1 MAVLHELLAVEAGL
15 AETATRIS
23 KEVTKVLDSKS
34 SLFTGMHKA
43 HSLFNEADQ
52 HMVQAA
58 EVKEVESTVADQL
71 NYLGTELARYW
82 DVTYLKEEANQRA
95 KADIIVDNK
104 VIASNVPAI
113 VLLSMEKKLT
123 ALLATYN
130 AIPTL
135 DAAKAWEIDPT
146 YARPFVYR
154 TKYVTERHQTQT
166 KKKWQEISPATV
178 QHKAQVAEVDETT
191 VIGKYTITEFSG
203 ATTSLDKA
211 EKLQRLTALIRAVK
225 SARQRANSTE
235 VSASLF
241 GSFGLSLI
249 DYINNGI

>member
-34 SLFTGMHKA
+34 SLFAGMHKA

-52 HMVQAA
+52 HMVQAP

-95 KADIIVDNK
+95 KADIIIDNK
-104 VIASNVPAI
+104 VIAPNVPAI

-235 VSASLF
+235 VSSLS

>member
-34 SLFTGMHKA
+34 SLFTGMYKA

-52 HMVQAA
+52 HMVQAP

-104 VIASNVPAI
+104 VIAPNVPAI

-135 DAAKAWEIDPT
+135 DAA
-146 YARPFVYR
+146 
-154 TKYVTERHQTQT
+154 
-166 KKKWQEISPATV
+166 TV

-191 VIGKYTITEFSG
+191 VIGKYAITEFSG

-235 VSASLF
+235 VSSLS

-249 DYINNGI
+249 NYINNGI